1 MATHTISVVSWP
13 TERAS
18 AAPKLTPRGRAAA
31 LVLFS
36 LGLVILAIGWL
47 AGASASGLDD
57 SVGVD
62 GAVVVAGASGG
73 VDGQAVHVVERGD
86 TLWDIAS
93 RMAPGSDPRP
103 IVDQIKQLN
112 GLDDSRLSVGQRLRL
127 PAPPQSS

>member
-13 TERAS
+13 SERAS
-18 AAPKLTPRGRAAA
+18 ATPKLTRRGRAT
-31 LVLFS
+31 LVVLFS
-36 LGLVILAIGWL
+36 LGLVVLAIGWL

-73 VDGQAVHVVERGD
+73 VGGGAVHVVERGD

-93 RMAPGSDPRP
+93 RIAPGSDPRP
-103 IVDQIKQLN
+103 IVDEIKQLN
-112 GLDDSRLSVGQRLRL
+112 GIGDSRLSVGQRLQL
-127 PAPPQSS
+127 PAAPQSS